1 MLELYYDLLRE
12 RQRPEDVEPLQVVV
26 DKRGLHIVR
35 GHRRSAALCML
46 QGMWRY
52 RTVLAPCLLYKADD
66 PVVARQF
73 LDMDTEVDGLG
84 LHLHGRRSEAWH
96 RGKPLFRT
104 SEEWCDSVAA
114 VPVEEPRN
122 SPEVRPE
129 VRPTRFNK
137 SDMQNSRRSE
147 ALRTSAACPSDP
159 MTSEQLPKQIGTG
172 ARQLAAS
179 DRGGAFDSKFAFY
192 ERNQLQRKLT
202 DPQVDL
208 PAVAESQDL
217 SVGVSSE
224 SRAVCCMW
232 LAGKCWH
239 KGDHFLGKRL
249 FLHEDVPGLQCG
261 FGSSCKHKHYA
272 QLKEGMVIC
281 VKVEGSRLM
290 PGKILQLSRLEGVR
304 VKVSN
309 LGKRDEVDWLPLHR
323 LLIPDFSQIEK
334 GMRVTVVEE
343 ADSSKQF
350 LCTVLEVSCDKDR
363 ALAPVCVRY
372 NGHGPE
378 SDEWVGVDRLRS
390 KSLKLHEPVLPTRGM
405 SLGQQ
410 NGSAATSRWQ
420 TVEPSCNHKDERYE
434 SSSID

>member
-1 MLELYYDLLRE
+1 MNPLPLTE
-12 RQRPEDVEPLQVVV
+12 RL
-26 DKRGLHIVR
+26 G
-35 GHRRSAALCML
+35 
-46 QGMWRY
+46 
-52 RTVLAPCLLYKADD
+52 
-66 PVVARQF
+66 
-73 LDMDTEVDGLG
+73 DG
-84 LHLHGRRSEAWH
+84 ST
-96 RGKPLFRT
+96 P
-104 SEEWCDSVAA
+104 
-114 VPVEEPRN
+114 
-122 SPEVRPE
+122 
-129 VRPTRFNK
+129 
-137 SDMQNSRRSE
+137 
-147 ALRTSAACPSDP
+147 
-159 MTSEQLPKQIGTG
+159 
-172 ARQLAAS
+172 
-179 DRGGAFDSKFAFY
+179 
-192 ERNQLQRKLT
+192 
-202 DPQVDL
+202 
-208 PAVAESQDL
+208 ESQDL

-390 KSLKLHEPVLPTRGM
+390 KSLILHEPVPPTNEMQGHCSD
-405 SLGQQ
+405 SLEQP
-410 NGSAATSRWQ
+410 NASAVTSRWRAVERDPPAIANISQSSNHDLQRPSVAQDVASADLLDASAANALPWHEPDSEADAFDRALQATEEALTQQAQAEEWRPKLEQ
-420 TVEPSCNHKDERYE
+420 TLAEVKTEALQDLLERHNW
-434 SSSID
+434 SGRGFDKLLFFSHPDPTGTD